1 MEIIQEIGAYAGFA
15 AVVGLAVLSA
25 LYFSQARDVRRLRE
39 WAGRAPERAA
49 EGQPAAP
56 APRTVTARPAAA
68 PAQAKP
74 AAAPPAAAA
83 AQAAAAGTAAPQKPG
98 TSPAKPGQAPAGPA
112 PPPGAPAVTPAAA
125 AATKQGEKAGEDAP
139 KEGAVPGGANGAGD
153 GAKPPTVPPRTV
165 PPRRTVPAP
174 AAPLR
179 SAPQTSVMQ
188 SAGGPPRKKENWF
201 RRVHWP
207 APRYLAVMV
216 VGIVVLGFGAA
227 YGVQQLVKEEDTGPT
242 PNVVGEVSPKE
253 EEQERA
259 TRVKV
264 VPGEVTVAVLNGTTV
279 PGLAAQVAD
288 KLETAGFKRGNV
300 TNSTNQQRAESVVQY
315 STSNG
320 VQGRAEANAVSKK
333 LGISQ
338 VSQADG
344 ESQQLAGPA
353 SVIVVV
359 GQDQTQ

>member
-1 MEIIQEIGAYAGFA
+1 MEIVQEIGAYAGFA
-15 AVVGLAVLSA
+15 AVVGLAVMSA

-49 EGQPAAP
+49 EGQPIAP
-56 APRTVTARPAAA
+56 APRTVTARPTVRPTAGEAAA
-68 PAQAKP
+68 QARAA
-74 AAAPPAAAA
+74 AAAPP
-83 AQAAAAGTAAPQKPG
+83 
-98 TSPAKPGQAPAGPA
+98 KPGQAPATGP
-112 PPPGAPAVTPAAA
+112 PPVPGAPAATPAGAQAA
-125 AATKQGEKAGEDAP
+125 TTKPDEDAATKGAPAEANGDAP
-139 KEGAVPGGANGAGD
+139 KP
-153 GAKPPTVPPRTV
+153 PPRTV
-165 PPRRTVPAP
+165 PARRTVPAP
-174 AAPLR
+174 GVPLR
-179 SAPQTSVMQ
+179 SAPQTSIMQ
-188 SAGGPPRKKENWF
+188 GAGAPPRKKENWF

-207 APRYLAVMV
+207 APRYLAIMV

-227 YGVQQLVKEEDTGPT
+227 YGIQQLLQEETPSGPAK
-242 PNVVGEVSPKE
+242 NVVGEESPREKE
-253 EEQERA
+253 VARSENA
-259 TRVKV
+259 RVT
-264 VPGEVTVAVLNGTTV
+264 PGKVTVAVLNGTTV

-300 TNSTNQQRAESVVQY
+300 TNSTDQQKAESVVQY

-320 VQGRAEANAVSKK
+320 VQGRAEATAVSKK

-338 VSQADG
+338 VSEADG